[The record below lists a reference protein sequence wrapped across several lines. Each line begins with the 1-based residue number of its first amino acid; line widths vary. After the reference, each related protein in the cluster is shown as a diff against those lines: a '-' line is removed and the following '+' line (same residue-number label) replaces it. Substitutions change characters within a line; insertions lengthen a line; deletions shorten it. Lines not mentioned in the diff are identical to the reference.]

1 MKKTFKIEIL
11 GREYF
16 LKSDENDEV
25 IEQIKNYING
35 KIKEISDNVNKNIA
49 STNVLV
55 LVALNIASDF
65 IKEKNKTEL
74 QKKFIL
80 NKSKKAIETIDQI
93 LMKENISHVS

>member
-1 MKKTFKIEIL
+1 MKKTFKIEIV

-16 LKSDENDEV
+16 LKSDEADEV

-35 KIKEISDNVNKNIA
+35 RIKEITENVTKNIS

-55 LVALNIASDF
+55 LLALNIASDY
-65 IKEKNKTEL
+65 IKDKNKRDV
-74 QKKFIL
+74 QRKFVQ

-93 LMKENISHVS
+93 LMKYSAQEV

>member
-25 IEQIKNYING
+25 IEQIKNYINER
-35 KIKEISDNVNKNIA
+35 IKEISDNVSKNIS

-55 LVALNIASDF
+55 LLALNIASDF

-74 QKKFIL
+74 QKKFIV
-80 NKSKKAIETIDQI
+80 NKSRKALETIDQVLI
-93 LMKENISHVS
+93 QYTSSHV

>member
-16 LKSDENDEV
+16 LKSDENDNV
-25 IEQIKNYING
+25 IEQIKNYINER
-35 KIKEISDNVNKNIA
+35 IKEISDNVSKNIS

-55 LVALNIASDF
+55 LLALNIASDF
-65 IKEKNKTEL
+65 IKEKNKVEL
-74 QKKFIL
+74 QKKFIV

-93 LMKENISHVS
+93 LMKDTSTHV

>member
-35 KIKEISDNVNKNIA
+35 RIKEISDNVTKNI
-49 STNVLV
+49 SSSNVLV
-55 LVALNIASDF
+55 LLALNIASDF
-65 IKEKNKTEL
+65 IKEKNKVDL
-74 QKKFIL
+74 QKKFIV
-80 NKSKKAIETIDQI
+80 NKSRKAIETIDQVLI
-93 LMKENISHVS
+93 QYTSSHV

>member
-25 IEQIKNYING
+25 IEQIKDYINER
-35 KIKEISDNVNKNIA
+35 IKEISDNVSKNIS

-55 LVALNIASDF
+55 LLALNIASDF
-65 IKEKNKTEL
+65 IKEKNKVEL
-74 QKKFIL
+74 QKKFIV

-93 LMKENISHVS
+93 LMKDTSTHA

>member
-25 IEQIKNYING
+25 IEQIKDYING
-35 KIKEISDNVNKNIA
+35 RIKEISENVTKNIS

-55 LVALNIASDF
+55 LLALNIASDF

-74 QKKFIL
+74 QKKFIV
-80 NKSKKAIETIDQI
+80 NKSRKALETIDQV
-93 LMKENISHVS
+93 LMKHTSSHV

>member
-65 IKEKNKTEL
+65 IKEKNKTDL